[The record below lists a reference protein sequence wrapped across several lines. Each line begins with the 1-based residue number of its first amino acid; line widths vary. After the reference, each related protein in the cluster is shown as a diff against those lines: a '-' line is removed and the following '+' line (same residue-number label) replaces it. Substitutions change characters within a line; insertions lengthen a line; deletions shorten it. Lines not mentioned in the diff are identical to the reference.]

1 LTLTE
6 RLVAFEMAI
15 PTGEAAGADAPL
27 FLHRGVAFT
36 VGIAC

>member
-6 RLVAFEMAI
+6 RLIALEMAI
-15 PTGEAAGADAPL
+15 PTGEATGADAPL
-27 FLHRGVAFT
+27 FLHGGVALT